1 LKYVWYI
8 QINIAYPS
16 VKNDDD
22 VCEVFE
28 SLTCKVKHEILFEQ
42 KNFGMI
48 KKWDEIIEFN
58 LNFYSFTIPNALF
71 GMHYLNR

>member
-58 LNFYSFTIPNALF
+58 LNFYSFTISNALF
-71 GMHYLNR
+71 GMYYLNR